1 MSKNNVLSG
10 KSFSGLDELFGDPLN
25 ANVSCDQVVYIPLC
39 KIRAF
44 KNHPFKVKD
53 DDKMNETVQSI
64 RENGILV
71 PGIVRKIAQNEYE
84 LISGHRRKH
93 ACETLGLTEMPVI
106 VKDLSDD
113 EATIIMVDAN
123 IQRETLDYSEKAYA
137 FKMKFDA
144 LKHQG
149 LKSESETADLI
160 GTESGESGRQVRRYI
175 RLTNLIPELL
185 SLVDDKKIGFI
196 PAVELSYLSD
206 EEQNIFYNLINKSK
220 VYPSLDQC
228 KQLKQYSQNNQI
240 TTALME
246 NILNQS
252 SKEKKLSFSASKIS
266 SYFPSGTTK
275 AEMEQVI
282 LELLQN
288 WSH

>member
-1 MSKNNVLSG
+1 
-10 KSFSGLDELFGDPLN
+10 
-25 ANVSCDQVVYIPLC
+25 
-39 KIRAF
+39 
-44 KNHPFKVKD
+44 
-53 DDKMNETVQSI
+53 MNETIQSI

-71 PGIVRKIAQNEYE
+71 PGIVRKIAQDEYE

-160 GTESGESGRQVRRYI
+160 GTESGESGRQIRRYI

-206 EEQNIFYNLINKSK
+206 EEQNILYNLIDKSK
-220 VYPSLDQC
+220 VYPSLEQC